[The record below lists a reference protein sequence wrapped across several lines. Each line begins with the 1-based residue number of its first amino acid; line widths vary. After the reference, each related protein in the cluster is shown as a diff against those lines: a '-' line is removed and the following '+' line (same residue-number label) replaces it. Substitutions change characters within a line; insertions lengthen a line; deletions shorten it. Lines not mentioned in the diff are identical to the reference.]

1 MTDSTGAIKARYD
14 YDPWGSRT
22 KTSGG
27 LDADF
32 GFTGHYYHAPSNLHL
47 AAYRAYGS
55 TIGRWISRDPIA
67 EVDGLNIYGYV
78 QNNPINDFDPLGLY
92 GANEA
97 YGDWLNI
104 AANGLN
110 RGGLS
115 GYAQAAMGIA
125 GMTAIDFWGAR
136 ALENNAERSGSA
148 AGARCPEDTWK
159 YGGLAVGQIAFA
171 AGGQY
176 VIGNALYPFYRFI
189 GQGSRAGFGAG
200 TWLTRGPVG
209 SIPYG
214 SVANGAS
221 RLQIPTQSAVNS
233 VVRAEGV
240 WSRYIA
246 GPRPASGNPQWGIG
260 GGAEYRVGG
269 FEP

>member
-1 MTDSTGAIKARYD
+1 MRRV
-14 YDPWGSRT
+14 GSIWR
-22 KTSGG
+22 
-27 LDADF
+27 
-32 GFTGHYYHAPSNLHL
+32 P
-47 AAYRAYGS
+47 YRAYDPDL
-55 TIGRWISRDPIA
+55 GRWLNRDPIGEA
-67 EVDGLNIYGYV
+67 GGLNLYEYV
-78 QNNPINDFDPLGLY
+78 ENNPINDLDPLGLW

-125 GMTAIDFWGAR
+125 GMTAIDLWGAR
-136 ALENNAERSGSA
+136 TLENNAERSGSA
-148 AGARCPEDTWK
+148 VGAGCPKNAWK
-159 YGGLAVGQIAFA
+159 YGGLAAGQIALA

-189 GQGSRAGFGAG
+189 GPGSRAGFGAG

-221 RLQIPTQSAVNS
+221 RLQIPTQAAVNS

-246 GPRPASGNPQWGIG
+246 GPRPATGNPQWGIG
-260 GGAEYRVGG
+260 GGAEYRLGG
-269 FEP
+269 FGP